1 MNPLLDVSCF
11 CLCLFFFE
19 FSTLLFSHIHCTYT
33 LTTDSRPHKRYW
45 YWSFFKRFWFCLY
58 SLFDTLCTGTHSA
71 DDLRFVIS
79 SHLISRKVISFS
91 RRFCSVSFGLW
102 NWWSTHN
109 YFHSL
114 KTRFVIV
121 SLMVAIKRVST
132 ALGVFFS
139 FSYLIHPLRYTMIF
153 NNIFFSS
160 KLELHPSILN
170 TAHRLYS
177 GVYRIYVVEFRPK
190 INERILLYGME

>member
-19 FSTLLFSHIHCTYT
+19 FNAVLFSHIHCTYT
-33 LTTDSRPHKRYW
+33 LTTDSHPHIQYR
-45 YWSFFKRFWFCLY
+45 WSFFKRFWFCFY
-58 SLFDTLCTGTHSA
+58 SLFDTLYTLSW
-71 DDLRFVIS
+71 RFKICYIS
-79 SHLISRKVISFS
+79 SHLISKKVISFS
-91 RRFCSVSFGLW
+91 RRFCSVPFGLW
-102 NWWSTHN
+102 NWWLTHN

-114 KTRFVIV
+114 ETRFVIV

-132 ALGVFFS
+132 AFGVFS
-139 FSYLIHPLRYTMIF
+139 FSYLIHPIRYTMIF
-153 NNIFFSS
+153 NNIFFLLS
-160 KLELHPSILN
+160 KLELHPSILSI
-170 TAHRLYS
+170 AHRLYF